1 MFRWGR
7 REWRREKEVA
17 EMQPVVKTG
26 DNVGPHPA
34 FCSDTCLMLRPNV
47 QRMPGRVVGDGVGK
61 LLGAEGAQPWCQELH
76 FVGTGYSQVF
86 AQQRAVICGSE
97 DYFDLSVHS
106 GPEGKE
112 RVRGPM
118 WNSLQDFRS

>member
-61 LLGAEGAQPWCQELH
+61 LLGAEGCTALVPGASLCGNWLLP
-76 FVGTGYSQVF
+76 G
-86 AQQRAVICGSE
+86 ICTTEGC
-97 DYFDLSVHS
+97 DL
-106 GPEGKE
+106 
-112 RVRGPM
+112 
-118 WNSLQDFRS
+118 WF